1 MHDLVVRNAT
11 VVDGTGGAPLAG
23 DVAIDDGGISV
34 IGSVTARGREEI
46 DATDRIVTP
55 GFVDPHTH
63 YDGQV
68 TWDPLMTPS
77 SWHGVTTVVM
87 GNCGVGF
94 APAAPDRHDWLIALM
109 EGVEDIPGTA
119 LAEGI
124 RWEWE
129 TFPEYLDALEHLPRI
144 IDVAAQVTHG
154 SVRAYV
160 MGERG
165 AANEPASAD
174 DLSRMAEVVRDGI
187 AAGALGFWTNGLAMP
202 PAIDGR
208 PVPGT
213 FADAEELLTL
223 ARAARQASPGAEA
236 VLEAITAGSLGGD
249 DVWPNEI
256 DLLALLSRE
265 TGLASTFTFPQSLA
279 EPDRWRELLVQIERC
294 NDAGSRL
301 VPQIA
306 CRPLGILAGLQTKH
320 AWMGRPSYE
329 AIAHLPVDEQAR
341 RLADPELKSRILA
354 EHEAP
359 GQPPMVTWLREMPHL
374 IFPLDDPPDYEPP
387 PERSLASL
395 ATSAGQSP
403 TECMYDLML
412 RHEGQQLLLFALE
425 GYFYS
430 NMDYAFELLSRTDT
444 VLGLGDGGA
453 HVSVICD
460 GSYPTVLLGHWARDR
475 KRGPRLSIEHAVRK
489 LTSEPAR
496 FYGLHDR
503 GTLQPG
509 AKADLNVIDFDNLT
523 MRLPEIV
530 HDLPGGAPR
539 LIQRADGY
547 SVMVV
552 GGVVVQ
558 RDGQDTGGRPG
569 RLVRGPQPRR
579 AA

>member
-1 MHDLVVRNAT
+1 
-11 VVDGTGGAPLAG
+11 LAG

-187 AAGALGFWTNGLAMP
+187 AAGALGFSTNRLAMHT
-202 PAIDGR
+202 AIDGR

-301 VPQIA
+301 VPQIG
-306 CRPLGILAGLQTKH
+306 CRPSMPGWVVRAT
-320 AWMGRPSYE
+320 
-329 AIAHLPVDEQAR
+329 R
-341 RLADPELKSRILA
+341 R
-354 EHEAP
+354 
-359 GQPPMVTWLREMPHL
+359 
-374 IFPLDDPPDYEPP
+374 
-387 PERSLASL
+387 
-395 ATSAGQSP
+395 SP
-403 TECMYDLML
+403 TFLSTSRL
-412 RHEGQQLLLFALE
+412 VASPIPSSSR
-425 GYFYS
+425 
-430 NMDYAFELLSRTDT
+430 AFSP
-444 VLGLGDGGA
+444 
-453 HVSVICD
+453 S
-460 GSYPTVLLGHWARDR
+460 
-475 KRGPRLSIEHAVRK
+475 
-489 LTSEPAR
+489 
-496 FYGLHDR
+496 
-503 GTLQPG
+503 
-509 AKADLNVIDFDNLT
+509 
-523 MRLPEIV
+523 MRLL
-530 HDLPGGAPR
+530 D
-539 LIQRADGY
+539 
-547 SVMVV
+547 S
-552 GGVVVQ
+552 
-558 RDGQDTGGRPG
+558 RPW
-569 RLVRGPQPRR
+569 
-579 AA
+579 